1 MPTSDSPHTAGV
13 PPSSTASV
21 ELPKIPVAEAI
32 ALMMALLVAVFA
44 FQFTCIEDHGGGTGD
59 H

>member
-13 PPSSTASV
+13 PPAATASV
-21 ELPKIPVAEAI
+21 ELSKIPVAEAI

-44 FQFTCIEDHGGGTGD
+44 FQ
-59 H
+59 

>member
-1 MPTSDSPHTAGV
+1 MPTSDWPHTAGV
-13 PPSSTASV
+13 PPATASV

-44 FQFTCIEDHGGGTGD
+44 FQFTYIEDHGGGTGD